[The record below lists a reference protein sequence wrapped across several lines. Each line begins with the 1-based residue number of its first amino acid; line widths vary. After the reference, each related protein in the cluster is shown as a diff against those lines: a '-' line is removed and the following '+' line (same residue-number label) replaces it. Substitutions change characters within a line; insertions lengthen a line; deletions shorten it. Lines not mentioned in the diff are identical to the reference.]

1 MTIFPMVT
9 SHYRGSVCQ
18 VSIDRKPIPS
28 IRLPTGRV
36 SFHTCSSL
44 AIEPVGIVVAIV
56 AVILLIA
63 AIRFAISI
71 LFRVG
76 IVVVLVAAALYA
88 AGVLTF

>member
-1 MTIFPMVT
+1 MFP
-9 SHYRGSVCQ
+9 
-18 VSIDRKPIPS
+18 
-28 IRLPTGRV
+28 
-36 SFHTCSSL
+36 L

-76 IVVVLVAAALYA
+76 IVVVLVAPRSTRRAC
-88 AGVLTF
+88 